1 MLSYRSHPSFD
12 VRFGRTTV
20 DDEFAVQSY
29 LDHHGDALVRRFD
42 ANSYLRLITAMD
54 SHDVGRGRGP
64 REAILR
70 HIGAEVLVVG
80 ISSDVLYPVSE
91 TRALAAAIPGARFA
105 VLDSPH
111 GHDAFLIDTDQLA
124 EIVTRFL
131 DGERRIDADPAL
143 GAGWA

>member
-1 MLSYRSHPSFD
+1 MRS
-12 VRFGRTTV
+12 
-20 DDEFAVQSY
+20 AVQRY

-42 ANSYLRLITAMD
+42 ANSYLRLIGAMD
-54 SHDVGRGRGP
+54 SHDVGRERGP

-70 HIGAEVLVVG
+70 HVDRDVLVVG

-91 TRALAAAIPGARFA
+91 TRQLAAALPRGRFA

-111 GHDAFLIDTDQLA
+111 GHDAFLIDTDQL
-124 EIVTRFL
+124 ERIVTRHL
-131 DGERRIDADPAL
+131 AGERAVEAETAF